1 MTGNEQRAHDLAI
14 LLLDHRL
21 NSYSG
26 QEISEKIDTIR
37 ENAQRKSTG
46 SNSRI
51 ASIVDQYQHL
61 YKELILLLN

>member
-26 QEISEKIDTIR
+26 REISEEIDTIR

-46 SNSRI
+46 SNSII